1 MPTWVCP
8 VTPVCLPLWL
18 HWLLR
23 RIRFPDSVLLL
34 VQTMMSHVHDAQIS
48 STAWPVFLQ
57 VFSMQSVPVVLSSLS
72 VGALSLPSLGYTSA
86 LRSFLWLIC
95 SSDLPW
101 LTPSVLRPT
110 AKICRESPAS
120 STSNNLCYTSKTKS
134 LSRVVESEA
143 SVSRSMVPL
152 QLSPGTGIGVFFTQV
167 VFRTEEESASKTHS
181 SLHNRQAYVQERI
194 IVTGAS

>member
-1 MPTWVCP
+1 MAVL
-8 VTPVCLPLWL
+8 PVCARQRQGQSAEYLQCQPGCVQWPQLVACLWL
-18 HWLLR
+18 HWPLR

-48 STAWPVFLQ
+48 SNSMACLLLQ
-57 VFSMQSVPVVLSSLS
+57 VFSMQSVPMVLSSLS

-95 SSDLPW
+95 SSDLPCAYPVSAQAHRQN
-101 LTPSVLRPT
+101 LQR
-110 AKICRESPAS
+110 KSPALP
-120 STSNNLCYTSKTKS
+120 TSKNLCYTASKRAYS
-134 LSRVVESEA
+134 VVESEA

-167 VFRTEEESASKTHS
+167 VF
-181 SLHNRQAYVQERI
+181 
-194 IVTGAS
+194 